1 MKWGIFFCVLVIIGV
16 IILYEWK
23 KIKAYPKKD
32 RITFFI
38 LLIIA
43 GALSLF
49 DLPNLPG
56 PVTLLETIFRP
67 FSNFMESL

>member
-23 KIKAYPKKD
+23 KIKTYPKKD

-38 LLIIA
+38 LLIIV

-67 FSNFMESL
+67 FGNFMESL